1 MSEKQEQTP
10 LKVGDVVYCRH
21 SVYTK
26 LYRHKVV
33 RTTKTQAVLDS
44 KKKLYI
50 IPSNGWYHEIGEW
63 RDLYRKETPAL
74 KEEYTR
80 QTLSERIEA
89 AILDSLTTDQLQAI
103 CDIIDPPKQQ

>member
-10 LKVGDVVYCRH
+10 LKVGDVVYRTCSVRGIICRN
-21 SVYTK
+21 
-26 LYRHKVV
+26 KVV
-33 RTTKTQAVLDS
+33 RTTKTQAVLDNDI
-44 KKKLYI
+44 KLSINSSMGTYY
-50 IPSNGWYHEIGEW
+50 SIGK
-63 RDLYRKETPAL
+63 DPKSHRKETPKL
-74 KEEYTR
+74 KEGYTR